1 MFEVGRVIS
10 TGYPFRNLDEQFA
23 EESSRFHQ
31 RHANH
36 TDNRVHL
43 KDRLPK
49 GVVGMEEALTHGNM
63 LGAVTREYENQS
75 SVSRQSHSGG
85 HDFGY
90 LIRVRREEEMSFAD
104 IDEPFVNKR
113 QLDK

>member
-1 MFEVGRVIS
+1 MKRSCKAIWIIVGAGRVIS
-10 TGYPFRNLDEQFA
+10 TGYPFRNLDEKFA

-49 GVVGMEEALTHGNM
+49 GVVGVEEALGHGNM
-63 LGAVTREYENQS
+63 LGAVTREYEDQS
-75 SVSRQSHSGG
+75 SSSRQAIAEATTLGT
-85 HDFGY
+85 
-90 LIRVRREEEMSFAD
+90 
-104 IDEPFVNKR
+104 
-113 QLDK
+113 